1 MYPRR
6 SETSSGATSGS
17 GDGTSRSARRGT
29 TGRGTTARDTT
40 GRAATGRARAGR
52 AARGGL
58 ALAAALLA
66 FGGWGLAGAPPARA
80 EDPVT
85 LSQQGQITDRVGA
98 LGDRKGAVTAALDK
112 LYADRRI
119 QLFVTYV
126 RDFSGRSAQSW
137 ADATA
142 QKNGLG
148 QNDVLLAVATGAR
161 QYAYSADVDSGF
173 TEEQL
178 AAVARTAIE
187 PALKQND
194 WAGAAIGAAR
204 GYDAVLGGLPVPV
217 PAITPGVP
225 DPGGGASGESGA
237 GDFVLPVVVVGAAGA
252 LGAYAYSRRK
262 RGAGGGGGGG
272 RGTRTDHPGWDGK
285 KAEPTPLPELDA
297 RAKALLVETDDAVRT
312 SVEELGFASAQ
323 FGDEAITTFT
333 GAVEYAKGELT
344 HAFRLRQQ
352 LDDAYPEDD
361 ATRRRMLDEIVA
373 RCTEANRRL
382 DAESEGFDR
391 LRDLEKNAPQALA
404 TVEAHFRALTGR
416 ATTARATLTA
426 LAARYADS
434 ASAPVAANPVQ
445 AEDRLLFV
453 TTHLGEARAAIDA
466 GDNGRAAVHVRA
478 AEGAVNQAA
487 TLVDAVERRAQELAE
502 AAGKLAGALN
512 ETETDLADARGLLTG
527 TAEGSSTADL
537 RGRIGRAE
545 SVLADVRREEAAGR
559 YDPID
564 ALRRVEEADAALDE
578 ALAGAR
584 ERESGRQRAAAL
596 LDQALLSARSAIG
609 AATDYVTTSR
619 GAVGSEARTRLAEAQ
634 RHLERSGSLA
644 PTDPAG
650 ALAEAQQADS
660 LARQAQQLAE
670 QDVRA
675 YQNPYAGQR
684 AGGGRGGAVLGGII
698 LGEILRGAGGGF
710 GGGGFGGGRG
720 GFGGGGGGGG
730 GFGGG
735 GGSGPGSFGGGGTRG
750 RMGGGGRF

>member
-1 MYPRR
+1 MTPPKRR
-6 SETSSGATSGS
+6 
-17 GDGTSRSARRGT
+17 
-29 TGRGTTARDTT
+29 TTA
-40 GRAATGRARAGR
+40 GPAVRAA
-52 AARGGL
+52 L
-58 ALAAALLA
+58 ALCAALLA
-66 FGGWGLAGAPPARA
+66 VGGWGVSSAPPARA
-80 EDPVT
+80 DDPVT
-85 LSQQGQITDRVGA
+85 LSKQGQITDRVGA
-98 LGDRKGAVTAALDK
+98 LGDRAPAVVSALDK

-126 RDFSGRSAQSW
+126 RDFSGRSPQSW

-148 QNDVLLAVATGAR
+148 QNDVLLAVATGDR

-173 TEEQL
+173 TEQQL
-178 AAVARTAIE
+178 ASVASTAIE
-187 PALKQND
+187 PALREND
-194 WAGAAIGAAR
+194 WAGAAIGAAN
-204 GYDAVLGGLPVPV
+204 GYNAVLGGLPVPV
-217 PAITPGVP
+217 PTLTPGEA
-225 DPGGGASGESGA
+225 DPGGSASDEGA

-262 RGAGGGGGGG
+262 RGKGAGAG
-272 RGTRTDHPGWDGK
+272 RGTTTGPGWGGQGG
-285 KAEPTPLPELDA
+285 AAAPLALPDLDA

-312 SVEELGFASAQ
+312 STEELGFASAQ
-323 FGDEAITTFT
+323 FGEEAVGAFT

-382 DAESEGFDR
+382 DAETADFDR
-391 LRDLEKNAPQALA
+391 LRDLEKNAPRALE

-416 ATTARATLTA
+416 TTTAVATLTA
-426 LAARYADS
+426 LTGRYADS
-434 ASAPVAANPVQ
+434 AAAPVASNPEQ
-445 AEDRLLFV
+445 AKDRLLFA
-453 TTHLGEARAAIDA
+453 TTSLGEARAAIDA

-478 AEGAVNQAA
+478 AESAVDQAT
-487 TLVDAVERRAQELAE
+487 TLVDAVERRARELAE
-502 AAGKLAGALN
+502 AAGKLPVALS
-512 ETETDLADARGLLTG
+512 ETDTDLADARGLLTG
-527 TAEGSSTADL
+527 TAQGTSTADL

-545 SVLADVRREEAAGR
+545 SVLADVRREQAAGR

-584 ERESGRQRAAAL
+584 ERESGRQRAAGL

-619 GAVGSEARTRLAEAQ
+619 GAVGSQARTRLAEAQ
-634 RHLERSGSLA
+634 RHLERSLA
-644 PTDPAG
+644 LTGTDPAG

-675 YQNPYAGQR
+675 YQDPYG
-684 AGGGRGGAVLGGII
+684 GGGRPRQGGMGGAVLGGII
-698 LGEILRGAGGGF
+698 LGEILGGGRNRGGGF
-710 GGGGFGGGRG
+710 
-720 GFGGGGGGGG
+720 GG

-735 GGSGPGSFGGGGTRG
+735 GGSFGGGGGRGPGSFGGGGTRG